1 MVTTDREEAVTP
13 NPFSSDLLENALL
26 AFERTETA
34 NVGNHERHPE
44 LVLVAGDDREAAV
57 LDAEAA
63 AVGVVGDLR
72 GRKLH
77 DAFVEI
83 VERAKGGIP
92 TPALLVADSKD
103 AAKLI
108 EGGRELPGIPHL
120 VLSDGD
126 EVLAEPRV
134 TREATAGDPA
144 AERIV
149 VGTPLDAKAGN
160 GTDPHG

>member
-13 NPFSSDLLENALL
+13 NPFFSGLLENTLL
-26 AFERTETA
+26 AFKRTKTA
-34 NVGNHERHPE
+34 DVGNHERHPE
-44 LVLVAGDDREAAV
+44 LVLVAGDDREAPV

-77 DAFVEI
+77 NALVAI
-83 VERAKGGIP
+83 VARAEGGIP

-108 EGGRELPGIPHL
+108 DGR
-120 VLSDGD
+120 
-126 EVLAEPRV
+126 
-134 TREATAGDPA
+134 RE
-144 AERIV
+144 
-149 VGTPLDAKAGN
+149 
-160 GTDPHG
+160 